1 MHPLLRALLSAW
13 DWRFDISLVLL
24 LFATLYTIG
33 WWRLRQR
40 GRIKLAKRKRLAA
53 YWGGLLTLAI
63 ALMSPI
69 DPLGGQLFFMHM
81 IQHMITIMVS
91 APLLWLGAPFPFL
104 LWGLPA
110 AARKQVGQW
119 FPRDSTLRRLLQVMT
134 QPALVWLAF
143 VAVYGGWHDPLLY
156 DLALRYGWVH
166 DIQHLTFFGTAMLF
180 WWLVIGAAP
189 HLHRTPIWGRIAMVV
204 GVIPVN
210 MAVGIVIATASEV
223 LYPYYT
229 SVPRIWGFT
238 ALADQSIAGVI
249 MWTSGSE
256 MLVMAIVFLLA
267 GALRGTDK
275 KPPKPV
281 PNWDRDEAMIAPGL
295 EHRAL
300 QNKWRQ
306 LKKPALHPSADGS

>member
-1 MHPLLRALLSAW
+1 MYPLLRALLSAW
-13 DWRFDISLVLL
+13 DWRFDISCVLL
-24 LFATLYTIG
+24 IFATLYTTG

-40 GRIKLAKRKRLAA
+40 GRIKLAKRRRLAA

-91 APLLWLGAPFPFL
+91 APLLWLGEPFPFL

-110 AARKQVGQW
+110 SARKWVGGLFAQG
-119 FPRDSTLRRLLQVMT
+119 SLVHGGLQAIT
-134 QPALVWLAF
+134 QPALVWLLF

-156 DLALRYGWVH
+156 NLALRYSWVH
-166 DIQHLTFFGTAMLF
+166 DIQHLTFFGTAMLL
-180 WWLVIGAAP
+180 WWTVIDAAP
-189 HLHRTPIWGRIAMVV
+189 HLHRPMIWGRIAMVA

-210 MAVGIVIATASEV
+210 MAVGIVIATATEV
-223 LYPYYT
+223 IYPYYAT
-229 SVPRIWGFT
+229 VPRIWGFT
-238 ALADQSIAGVI
+238 AVADQSIAGVI

-256 MLVMAIVFLLA
+256 MLVLAIILLMAS
-267 GALRGTDK
+267 GMRDNSK
-275 KPPKPV
+275 KPPTAV

-300 QNKWRQ
+300 QNKWRRLQ
-306 LKKPALHPSADGS
+306 ATPLHPSSDVS